1 MRQPV
6 QHEHNGSLGR
16 GVRRVGQ
23 DDVHLR
29 PGIRSAVHGQVV
41 QRSAGVLQVRAEGT
55 AAHQSV
61 PVARH
66 KRGRKCTEI
75 NDSIGKIITISA
87 VAWGGGN
94 WKKVPPPQNKSS
106 GYG

>member
-1 MRQPV
+1 MRQSV
-6 QHEHNGSLGR
+6 QYEHNGSRGR

-75 NDSIGKIITISA
+75 KDNMILCTIGIL
-87 VAWGGGN
+87 
-94 WKKVPPPQNKSS
+94 
-106 GYG
+106 